1 MSQKI
6 LVIDDSLA
14 ASKLTENV
22 LAQNFHGVDVL
33 LAQRGGDAFDRFN
46 VAQPDLILLNETLPD
61 MDAEAICYR
70 LLNDPATAKV
80 PVVLHGD
87 ERQRRR
93 ASRSAT
99 TTSSR
104 CCRSRSRRSRC
115 SKSSAPRSRR
125 RSPTGNPA
133 RQLLFHDPSRTVFSG
148 HTAFFSLRSALQMA
162 YGDRLTGVLRFFVN
176 RFPIELFISKGRFLF
191 ATTRNFQLYCR
202 ESPVILSATNLG
214 LIIEGQI
221 SAGGDR
227 LPDLPLP
234 LGAQRLPARR
244 RGADRP
250 RSRPARLLEPLDGG
264 PRDLRV
270 RGTHAS
276 FPDYAKNFPPGNED
290 PDNWILGSLRHVKY
304 ENLMGGQRPD
314 PNGSPAYTRKGYE
327 LIQKL
332 KLNDVEARFATAING
347 AESLQ
352 SIAKKIGI
360 PLNDALLIVFRFAA
374 LDIIDYWSS
383 NVLSLPGRRGF
394 GFVEPRSGAQ
404 NFRSQAAVPYFSSR
418 QRERGLLAS
427 RRQATARCH
436 LPPKAAAQASRHQRP
451 RRSPY

>member
-6 LVIDDSLA
+6 LVIDDSLV

-33 LAQRGGDAFDRFN
+33 LAQRGNDAFDRFN
-46 VAQPDLILLNETLPD
+46 VAQPDLILLNEALPD

-70 LLNDPATAKV
+70 LLNDPATSKV
-80 PVVLHGD
+80 PVVLLASNGNGD
-87 ERQRRR
+87 KIEERYDNVVRVLPKPVTPE
-93 ASRSAT
+93 SLLEIVGT
-99 TTSSR
+99 TLTQA
-104 CCRSRSRRSRC
+104 
-115 SKSSAPRSRR
+115 KPAPH
-125 RSPTGNPA
+125 PA
-133 RQLLFHDPSRTVFSG
+133 KQMLFHDPSKTVFSG

-176 RFPIELFISKGRFLF
+176 RFPIELFVSKGRFLF
-191 ATTRNFQLYCR
+191 ATSRNFQLYCR

-214 LIIEGQI
+214 LIAEGQI
-221 SAGGDR
+221 AQSASGCPIFLFLSVRNGFPHDDVVQIVR
-227 LPDLPLP
+227 DH
-234 LGAQRLPARR
+234 GQRVFSNLWTA
-244 RGADRP
+244 G
-250 RSRPARLLEPLDGG
+250 
-264 PRDLRV
+264 RV
-270 RGTHAS
+270 TFEFEELQE
-276 FPDYAKNFPPGNED
+276 FPEYAKNFPPGNED

-304 ENLMGGQRPD
+304 DNLMGSQRPD

-383 NVLSLPGRRGF
+383 NVLSLPGG
-394 GFVEPRSGAQ
+394 VPGAP
-404 NFRSQAAVPYFSSR
+404 S
-418 QRERGLLAS
+418 AS
-427 RRQATARCH
+427 
-436 LPPKAAAQASRHQRP
+436 
-451 RRSPY
+451 

>member
-6 LVIDDSLA
+6 LVIDDSLV

-46 VAQPDLILLNETLPD
+46 VAQPDLILLNESLPD

-80 PVVLHGD
+80 PVVLLASNGNGD
-87 ERQRRR
+87 RIEERYENVVRVLPKPVTPESLLEIVGSTLSQTKP
-93 ASRSAT
+93 T
-99 TTSSR
+99 T
-104 CCRSRSRRSRC
+104 
-115 SKSSAPRSRR
+115 
-125 RSPTGNPA
+125 NPA

-162 YGDRLTGVLRFFVN
+162 YGDRLNGVLRFFVN
-176 RFPIELFISKGRFLF
+176 RFPIEVFISKGRFLF
-191 ATTRNFQLYCR
+191 ATSRNFQLYCR

-221 SAGGDR
+221 AQAASGCPIFLFLSVRNGFPHDDVVQIVRDHGQRVFSNLWTAG
-227 LPDLPLP
+227 
-234 LGAQRLPARR
+234 
-244 RGADRP
+244 
-250 RSRPARLLEPLDGG
+250 
-264 PRDLRV
+264 RV
-270 RGTHAS
+270 TFEFEELTE
-276 FPDYAKNFPPGNED
+276 FPEYVKNFPPGNED

-304 ENLMGGQRPD
+304 DNLMGGQRPD

-383 NVLSLPGRRGF
+383 NVLSLPG
-394 GFVEPRSGAQ
+394 GAPAPAP
-404 NFRSQAAVPYFSSR
+404 AAS
-418 QRERGLLAS
+418 
-427 RRQATARCH
+427 
-436 LPPKAAAQASRHQRP
+436 
-451 RRSPY
+451 

>member
-6 LVIDDSLA
+6 LVIDDSLV

-46 VAQPDLILLNETLPD
+46 VAQPDLILLNEALPD
-61 MDAEAICYR
+61 MDAEAVCYR

-80 PVVLHGD
+80 PVVLLATNGNGD
-87 ERQRRR
+87 QIEERYENVVKVL
-93 ASRSAT
+93 SKPVTPESLLEVVGT
-99 TTSSR
+99 TLSQA
-104 CCRSRSRRSRC
+104 
-115 SKSSAPRSRR
+115 KPALH
-125 RSPTGNPA
+125 PA

-176 RFPIELFISKGRFLF
+176 RFPIEVFISKGRFLF
-191 ATTRNFQLYCR
+191 ATSRNFQLYCR

-214 LIIEGQI
+214 LIIEGQTTQAATGCPI
-221 SAGGDR
+221 FLFLSVRNGFPHDDVVQIVRDHGQRVFSNLWTAG
-227 LPDLPLP
+227 
-234 LGAQRLPARR
+234 
-244 RGADRP
+244 
-250 RSRPARLLEPLDGG
+250 
-264 PRDLRV
+264 RV
-270 RGTHAS
+270 TFEFEELS
-276 FPDYAKNFPPGNED
+276 EFPEYVKNFPPGNED

-304 ENLMGGQRPD
+304 DNLMGGQRPD

-383 NVLSLPGRRGF
+383 NVLSLPG
-394 GFVEPRSGAQ
+394 
-404 NFRSQAAVPYFSSR
+404 AVAPS
-418 QRERGLLAS
+418 AS
-427 RRQATARCH
+427 
-436 LPPKAAAQASRHQRP
+436 
-451 RRSPY
+451 